1 MFFKKN
7 WDKYKDTTPC
17 LIFIPVSEVGIN
29 EDISIQQYLSDDGS
43 NELFNDIITGT
54 VNPIKI
60 VVVKKQ
66 FYQKNY
72 LLLTYH
78 LYYHD

>member
-60 VVVKKQ
+60 VVVKK
-66 FYQKNY
+66 
-72 LLLTYH
+72 
-78 LYYHD
+78 